1 MQLASSF
8 NGYHQLTMISSR
20 TLDIFDGKLHSLQMN
35 EKNKYPSEIADRFQ
49 LRLPPGLRDRIKVF
63 AEAHGRS
70 MNTEIVRVLEKEFP
84 EPMPLDVRLNE
95 LLGLFTALRKVRGHE
110 DAINELTDGL
120 LEAVEGIASGR
131 VPDIDEVTRQRIRE
145 SLDDWHLARIE
156 EAQFSIDQI
165 DEKYTPKTINPDL
178 TD

>member
-1 MQLASSF
+1 
-8 NGYHQLTMISSR
+8 
-20 TLDIFDGKLHSLQMN
+20 
-35 EKNKYPSEIADRFQ
+35 
-49 LRLPPGLRDRIKVF
+49 
-63 AEAHGRS
+63 